1 MLSRSAIL
9 FFAAVLSLV
18 SWVAIGTALSR
29 AWG

>member
-9 FFAAVLSLV
+9 FFAAVLAFV